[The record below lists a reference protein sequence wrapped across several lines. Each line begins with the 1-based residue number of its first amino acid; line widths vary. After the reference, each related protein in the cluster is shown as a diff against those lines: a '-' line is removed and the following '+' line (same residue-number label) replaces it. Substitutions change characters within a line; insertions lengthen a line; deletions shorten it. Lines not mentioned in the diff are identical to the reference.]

1 MTFSGKQI
9 EERGEKK
16 KNKKSLIINPTNLKN
31 PVTIDH
37 NQNPQTQQNNGINK
51 NHKSSKTMAST
62 KPKKTINPQTHQQN
76 SSTNPKLATT
86 DHMHQQIYKHFK
98 PTKSSS
104 HLLCGSDNLPP
115 TTPQQ
120 TQTNNPNQ
128 NLQSSNIPTKNP
140 YPLSPIQI
148 KTDPLQ
154 NPQPW
159 GHHKDKER
167 GEISEPTTM
176 MPLDRRSE
184 NQRLWTER

>member
-1 MTFSGKQI
+1 
-9 EERGEKK
+9 
-16 KNKKSLIINPTNLKN
+16 
-31 PVTIDH
+31 
-37 NQNPQTQQNNGINK
+37 
-51 NHKSSKTMAST
+51 MAST
-62 KPKKTINPQTHQQN
+62 KPTNTINPQTHQQN
-76 SSTNPKLATT
+76 SSINPEPKTT
-86 DHMHQQIYKHFK
+86 DHMHQQIHKHFK

-104 HLLCGSDNLPP
+104 HLLCGFLTICHRPP
-115 TTPQQ
+115 HNRPKPTIQ

-128 NLQSSNIPTKNP
+128 NLQNSNTPTKNP

-176 MPLDRRSE
+176 MPPDRRRE
-184 NQRLWTER
+184 N